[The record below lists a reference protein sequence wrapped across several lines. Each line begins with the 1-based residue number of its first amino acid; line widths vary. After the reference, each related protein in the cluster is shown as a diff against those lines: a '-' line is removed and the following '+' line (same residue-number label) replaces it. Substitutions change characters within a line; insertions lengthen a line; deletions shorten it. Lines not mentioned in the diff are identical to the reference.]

1 MENHGHTNVDFR
13 GSGDIGGKG
22 DRVCE
27 FVPERVGGE
36 VEEDVVDGGGAGG
49 DSDVG
54 TPGK

>member
-13 GSGDIGGKG
+13 GSGDIGGEG

-27 FVPERVGGE
+27 CVPEGVGGE

-49 DSDVG
+49 DSEVG
-54 TPGK
+54 TPRK